1 MRRTG
6 VRRDSEYNHEWPI
19 STAGLF
25 IYWGFQFRTREQPSY
40 ADLFIMRLP
49 TIIRFP
55 FYILYFAPSHRRT
68 GNIHLGESNRVLPEW
83 RTQIVCHAAP
93 PGRKNITLTTR
104 PKRSVGAYANESSQI
119 CPFLAWRPEFH
130 SNLRVILSTPR
141 YCQSAT
147 FGRLTFCVY
156 TLLFTEFAFNVATP
170 TARTPRPPRKPLCNK
185 RGLGRAYMLN
195 SSSSFVSFTQC
206 SPTCGRMPL
215 PSLSLWL
222 GRQPCRPRLVGDRRG
237 GGPSSVA
244 PRSRNPPTGHRRDSP
259 ISSSLFSHGQP
270 LCAVG

>member
-1 MRRTG
+1 MYALPRQRRNSFQNKFYCPFDQFYLRQFKRIGT
-6 VRRDSEYNHEWPI
+6 P
-19 STAGLF
+19 STPNIAQINNLVLLSDRSLCIILF
-25 IYWGFQFRTREQPSY
+25 SP
-40 ADLFIMRLP
+40 
-49 TIIRFP
+49 IIR
-55 FYILYFAPSHRRT
+55 ISA
-68 GNIHLGESNRVLPEW
+68 
-83 RTQIVCHAAP
+83 
-93 PGRKNITLTTR
+93 
-104 PKRSVGAYANESSQI
+104 
-119 CPFLAWRPEFH
+119 LAQR
-130 SNLRVILSTPR
+130 
-141 YCQSAT
+141 
-147 FGRLTFCVY
+147 
-156 TLLFTEFAFNVATP
+156 
-170 TARTPRPPRKPLCNK
+170 
-185 RGLGRAYMLN
+185 